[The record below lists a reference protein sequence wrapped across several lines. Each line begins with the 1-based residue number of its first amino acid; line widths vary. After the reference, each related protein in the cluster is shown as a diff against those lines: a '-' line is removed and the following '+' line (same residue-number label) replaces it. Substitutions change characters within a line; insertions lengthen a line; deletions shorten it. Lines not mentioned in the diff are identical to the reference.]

1 LCVKTPTIKGVLT
14 HNGSER
20 SLDVHMLSLGLER
33 SGWELGE
40 GARGC
45 GRQAGVAGGIRER
58 RWRDRSEK
66 KEISV
71 QPMTGLCR
79 LLRAQGGETT
89 FARSGGPD
97 VTGAR
102 PGQTLTT
109 RPTPAFRVNR
119 SEMW

>member
-1 LCVKTPTIKGVLT
+1 MGTGRGAEGALAGARRGHWPGR
-14 HNGSER
+14 GG
-20 SLDVHMLSLGLER
+20 GLE
-33 SGWELGE
+33 
-40 GARGC
+40 
-45 GRQAGVAGGIRER
+45 GG
-58 RWRDRSEK
+58 WRDRSEK

-102 PGQTLTT
+102 PGQTLKA
-109 RPTPAFRVNR
+109 RLTPALRVNR

>member
-1 LCVKTPTIKGVLT
+1 
-14 HNGSER
+14 
-20 SLDVHMLSLGLER
+20 MLLLGLVR
-33 SGWELGE
+33 ARARAVGWGCGLG
-40 GARGC
+40 GARKEWGWV
-45 GRQAGVAGGIRER
+45 GLEATGGAVEGIPERE
-58 RWRDRSEK
+58 WRDRSEK